1 VAFSLPP
8 VTPELRAAAERTRSR
23 RLSLLSQNQILRQR
37 YDEVMQWVNPP
48 WDPASKRVDPRPEFM
63 SAERV
68 GQPKMHSDW
77 TGQAVMRWAVLQ
89 AGAMPTF
96 RFVPRYVPPPLPAGP
111 AQPPEERKLELQLHE
126 LDRASAEDQAA
137 QMEAQTKEWLDHA
150 EFHRWWLWTAWSKEA
165 FGKAIARSGWDI
177 DENMPTIELMEN
189 PSQCYYAWTSR
200 YGRRRLAWLIVADQ
214 MLPEEANF
222 RYGIDLPLDEYGH
235 ARYNEWTGIVDD
247 QGDMDTRPEQA
258 EENSRWV
265 WVDESWELDQRVDE
279 DGAAVIVVRNYFVVA
294 GRVVEEHSYE
304 WPRIPFH
311 VFENQHIP
319 TYAHGKSMAE
329 VIISLNEGYDDT
341 LDRQH
346 QIIEFE
352 SGPRYKGLNMG
363 FGDETIEVPD
373 PGSIL
378 PLREGEDIQQIDTRV
393 DFWPAQVHTTELK
406 ESLWYSSGLT
416 PIAWGMSPNAQT
428 SGRALS
434 AEWRAVELPLAGR
447 LIEATPV
454 LHEIIGNWWDYAEEY
469 IPKAHEIAR
478 GYRRV
483 QAVWEPLDIR
493 DASERVLSVVQLYQ
507 ADLMDPETALEKT
520 GTEDIPEKIA
530 LLRRYLTDPVWNP
543 LRYQQMLVLKQ
554 LELQIQQQEMQMQA
568 MMGQMQGQ
576 GGGMVPTGEE
586 PTAEELEAQ
595 GINAAVDN
603 AQGPAG
609 PVTEAQNQPGQ
620 QPGLPMN
627 IQTLS
632 RTPLEG
638 GSGNQIML
646 DVGGQSPTN
655 GVAVA

>member
-1 VAFSLPP
+1 MAFDPP
-8 VTPELRAAAERTRSR
+8 PITLESRAAAERVRSR

-48 WDPASKRVDPRPEFM
+48 WDPATKRADPRPEFM
-63 SAERV
+63 TAERV
-68 GQPKMHSDW
+68 GAPKMHSDW
-77 TGQAVMRWAVLQ
+77 TGQGVMRWAVLQ

-111 AQPPEERKLELQLHE
+111 AQSPEDRKLELQLHE
-126 LDRASAEDQAA
+126 LDRASSEDQAS

-222 RYGIDLPLDEYGH
+222 RYGIDLPLDAYGH
-235 ARYNEWTGIVDD
+235 VRYNDWTGIVDD
-247 QGDMDTRPEQA
+247 QGDMDTRPEQS

-265 WVDESWELDQRVDE
+265 WVDESWELDQKVIDDE
-279 DGAAVIVVRNYFVVA
+279 AIVVVRNHFVIA
-294 GRVVEEHSYE
+294 GRVVESHEYE

-311 VFENQHIP
+311 VLENHHIP
-319 TYAHGKSMAE
+319 TYAHGKSTAE
-329 VIISLNEGYDDT
+329 VIISLNEAYDDT

-346 QIIEFE
+346 QVIEFE

-434 AEWRAVELPLAGR
+434 AEWRAVELPLAAR
-447 LIEATPV
+447 LIESTPV
-454 LHEIIGNWWDYAEEY
+454 LHEIISNWWDYAEEY
-469 IPKAHEIAR
+469 LPKARAVAR

-493 DASERVLSVVQLYQ
+493 DASERILSVVQLYQ

-554 LELQIQQQEMQMQA
+554 LELQIAQQEMQMQA
-568 MMGQMQGQ
+568 MMGSMQQ
-576 GGGMVPTGEE
+576 AGGGAIPSGEE
-586 PTAEELEAQ
+586 PTAEELEQQ

-638 GSGNQIML
+638 GAGNQIML